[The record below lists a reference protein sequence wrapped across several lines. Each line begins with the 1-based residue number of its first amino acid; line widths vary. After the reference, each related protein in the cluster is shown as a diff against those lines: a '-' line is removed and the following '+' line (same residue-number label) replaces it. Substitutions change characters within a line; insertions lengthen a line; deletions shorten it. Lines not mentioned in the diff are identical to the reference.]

1 MDMKDNQDRIDAYLR
16 NEMKGEERI
25 AFEKELKTDG
35 KLAADYA
42 MTKNIAK
49 ALSDRQEKAKKMKQ
63 WDQEI
68 KNDDEQQKRKIWMWS
83 IAISAAACAAILLLV
98 FIPMNKIDSSKINGV
113 EGYSTLRG
121 NMEYEDIDKLIDH
134 HQYDKALLM
143 IDSLQNAY
151 QSSNKEYFAGKRDS
165 INEEQAYNIQLTK
178 LAIYELTWRKIHV
191 LIALDRKQEAL
202 KLLESFRSEEG
213 DYQQKAD
220 SLWNKLKR

>member
-1 MDMKDNQDRIDAYLR
+1 MKDNQDRIDAYLR
-16 NEMKGEERI
+16 NEMKEEERI

-42 MTKNIAK
+42 MTENIAK

-68 KNDDEQQKRKIWMWS
+68 KNDEEQQKRKIWMWS

-98 FIPMNKIDSSKINGV
+98 FIPMNKIDSPKINGV

-134 HQYDKALLM
+134 HQYDRALLM

-178 LAIYELTWRKIHV
+178 LALYELTWRKIHV

>member
-178 LAIYELTWRKIHV
+178 LALYELTWRKIHV
-191 LIALDRKQEAL
+191 LIALDKKQEAL

>member
-1 MDMKDNQDRIDAYLR
+1 MKDNQDRIDAYLR
-16 NEMKGEERI
+16 NEMKEEERI

-42 MTKNIAK
+42 MTENIAK

-68 KNDDEQQKRKIWMWS
+68 KNDEEQQKRKIWMWS

-98 FIPMNKIDSSKINGV
+98 FIPMNKIDSPKINGV

-178 LAIYELTWRKIHV
+178 LALYELTWRKIHV

>member
-178 LAIYELTWRKIHV
+178 LALYELTWRKIHV